1 MDNRRQDPKGPR
13 GKMSGAH
20 EVVAMRWLE
29 RVKLEKKEPLF
40 RSPWE
45 KMVFAMNRNSEER
58 HG

>member
-1 MDNRRQDPKGPR
+1 MDNCREDAKGHR
-13 GKMSGAH
+13 SKMSGAH

-29 RVKLEKKEPLF
+29 RVKLEKKEPPF

-45 KMVFAMNRNSEER
+45 KIVFAMNRDSEKR